1 MGKKSRKGKKAGHQA
16 QAAAPQDAGAGRT
29 SAKREAVVSGGRKD
43 SRSTLIGLGVA
54 AAVVGLV
61 AFFIF
66 GGGSSGF
73 TAVRAEAG
81 MVRIP
86 VAEVNDG
93 YAHYYTYDDRGRD
106 VNFFVLRSSDGV
118 IRAAFDACDVC
129 FQEKKGYRQEGDI
142 MVCNNCGQRFP
153 SVQINVLKGGCN
165 PAPLDRAVQGDYLV
179 MKASDIQQG
188 GYYF

>member
-1 MGKKSRKGKKAGHQA
+1 MVKKSRKGKKAGHKA
-16 QAAAPQDAGAGRT
+16 RAAAPQGAGAGRT
-29 SAKREAVVSGGRKD
+29 AAKREAVVSGGGKD
-43 SRSTLIGLGVA
+43 SRSTLIGLGIA

-73 TAVRAEAG
+73 APVEAEAG

-93 YAHYYTYDDRGRD
+93 YAHYYTYNDRGRD

-129 FQEKKGYRQEGDI
+129 FQEKKGYRQEGDT

-153 SVQINVLKGGCN
+153 SVQINVLRGGCN
-165 PAPLDRAVQGDYLV
+165 PAPLERTIQGDYLV
-179 MKASDIQQG
+179 MNVSDIQQG